1 VTDIVTSSGF
11 VFERRGSR
19 VVLLGCRRSLVAL
32 AELEYLREVEP
43 RGAGRIVEV
52 ARRSADGRELHAV
65 RVDVPGE
72 GARVVTFDVG
82 DALVGKLRVVHEAL
96 GFLVYGI
103 AGLTALGT
111 LGFLVLQCLG

>member
-1 VTDIVTSSGF
+1 MTDRVTSSGF

-19 VVLLGCRRSLVAL
+19 VVLLGCRRQLVAM

-52 ARRSADGRELHAV
+52 QRRSADGRELHV
-65 RVDVPGE
+65 VGVEVPGQ
-72 GARVVTFDVG
+72 GTRSVIFDVG
-82 DALVGKLRVVHEAL
+82 DALLGKLRVVHEGL

-111 LGFLVLQCLG
+111 LGFLVLQFLG